1 MAQVAVGTQSFTF
14 IMHSKGKLG
23 TLACTYT
30 QVAHKH
36 KRRAYACHQ
45 KSHKKAPK
53 QACCQVYPNSTTRV
67 QSSID
72 SRNSAIHKGYHTS
85 LRPSSLSEPRHP
97 SLKVVI
103 ESNSGHN
110 THQVNTNN
118 STDKQQQDQG
128 NTTRPQFA
136 ALEIPHE
143 RSTQCTTPAQNL
155 TFILQ
160 VKPCGCVRMIL
171 PQVHLR
177 KPCYDFSF
185 L

>member
-85 LRPSSLSEPRHP
+85 LRPSSLSKPRHP

-103 ESNSGHN
+103 KSI
-110 THQVNTNN
+110 V
-118 STDKQQQDQG
+118 TD
-128 NTTRPQFA
+128 TTRTNKAQTIQETTAAGPSNPTPPRFA
-136 ALEIPHE
+136 ALEIPHA
-143 RSTQCTTPAQNL
+143 R
-155 TFILQ
+155 
-160 VKPCGCVRMIL
+160 
-171 PQVHLR
+171 
-177 KPCYDFSF
+177 FSF
-185 L
+185 SHPEFHANGSG